1 VAGRLRYGAV
11 GCNREKTNVEEE
23 EMNKKTWSGLLA
35 GAVFAVACSS
45 ALAAEKLTIL
55 WAQWDP
61 ANYLQELVKDYE
73 KQTGV
78 KVTVETT
85 PWPDFQTKAFR
96 EFAAKGDAY
105 DMVVGDSQWLGAGS
119 TAGHYV
125 DLTGFFAK
133 YGVDKSMAPATVAG
147 YAEYPKGSKKYWA
160 VPLEGDATGWSYR
173 KDWFEDP
180 KEMAAFKKKYGYDL
194 GVPKTWANMRD
205 IAEFFHRPDQKRYGI
220 AIYTDNS
227 YDALVMGYENEL
239 FGYGGDLGDYSTYKV
254 KGIIDGK
261 TAVDALKFYKEL
273 YKYTPPGWGK
283 VFFLENNQA
292 ITEGLAAMSM
302 NFFAFFP
309 ALTNP
314 ATNKNAKVTGYFANP
329 AGPTGKRFA
338 ALGGQGISVI
348 KYSKKQAE
356 AMKFLEW
363 FIKDD
368 VQQKW
373 ADLGGYTCSAKVL
386 QSEAFRKATPYNQ
399 AFYETMFMVKDFW
412 AVPEYAELLDSMNK
426 RLHPFIVGNK
436 GTAEEALTGVASDWE
451 KTFKKAGLSK

>member
-1 VAGRLRYGAV
+1 
-11 GCNREKTNVEEE
+11 
-23 EMNKKTWSGLLA
+23 MSKKKWSGLLA
-35 GAVFAVACSS
+35 GVVFALACSS
-45 ALAAEKLTIL
+45 VPAAEKLTIL

-78 KVTVETT
+78 TVKVETT

-105 DMVVGDSQWLGAGS
+105 DLVVGDSQWLGAGS
-119 TAGHYV
+119 TGGHYV
-125 DLTGFFAK
+125 ELTDFFK
-133 YGVDKSMAPATVAG
+133 KHGVDKSMAPATVEG
-147 YAEYPKGSKKYWA
+147 YAEYPKGSKHYWA

-180 KEMAAFKKKYGYDL
+180 KEKAAFKKKYGYDL
-194 GVPKTWANMRD
+194 GVPKTWAHMRD
-205 IAEFFHRPDQKRYGI
+205 IAEFFHRPSEKRYGI

-227 YDALVMGYENEL
+227 YDALVMGYENVL
-239 FGYGGDLGDYSTYKV
+239 FGYGGELGDYKTYKV
-254 KGIIDGK
+254 KGIIDSK

-283 VFFLENNQA
+283 VFFLEDNQA
-292 ITEGLAAMSM
+292 ITEGLASMSM

-314 ATNKNAKVTGYFANP
+314 ATNKNAKVTGYFADP
-329 AGPTGKRFA
+329 EGPTGKRFA
-338 ALGGQGISVI
+338 ALGGQGISII

-356 AMKFLEW
+356 ATKFLEW
-363 FIKDD
+363 FIRDD
-368 VQQKW
+368 VQEKW
-373 ADLGGYTCSAKVL
+373 AELGGYTCSAKVL
-386 QSEAFRKATPYNQ
+386 QSEKFRKATPYNQ

-436 GTAEEALTGVASDWE
+436 GTAEEALAGVANDWD
-451 KTFKKAGLSK
+451 KTFRKAGLLK

>member
-1 VAGRLRYGAV
+1 MTRSKWAGILAAV
-11 GCNREKTNVEEE
+11 
-23 EMNKKTWSGLLA
+23 
-35 GAVFAVACSS
+35 VFALGGKAAV
-45 ALAAEKLTIL
+45 AAETLTIL

-73 KQTGV
+73 KTSGV
-78 KVTVETT
+78 KVKVETV

-105 DMVVGDSQWLGAGS
+105 DLVVGDSQWLGAGS
-119 TAGHYV
+119 TGGHYV
-125 DLTGFFAK
+125 DLTGFVTK
-133 YGVDKSMAPATVAG
+133 NGIDKSMAPATVAG
-147 YAEYPKGSKKYWA
+147 YAEYPPASKKYWA
-160 VPLEGDATGWSYR
+160 VPLEGDATGRAYR

-194 GVPKTWANMRD
+194 GVPKTWAHLRD
-205 IAEFFHRPDQKRYGI
+205 IAEFFHRPAEKRYGI
-220 AIYTDNS
+220 AIYTDNT
-227 YDALVMGYENEL
+227 YDALVMGYENVL
-239 FGYGGDLGDYSTYKV
+239 FGYGGDLGNYQTYQVDGIVNSKV
-254 KGIIDGK
+254 AI
-261 TAVDALKFYKEL
+261 DALKFYKDL
-273 YKYTPPGWGK
+273 YKFTPPGWGK
-283 VFFLENNQA
+283 VFFMEDNQA

-329 AGPTGKRFA
+329 EGPTGKRFA

-348 KYSKKQAE
+348 TYSKKQAE

-368 VQQKW
+368 VQKKW
-373 ADLGGYTCSAKVL
+373 GELGGYTCNAAVL
-386 QSEAFRKATPYNQ
+386 KSDAFQKATPYNK

-412 AVPEYAELLDSMNK
+412 AVPEYAELLDAANK
-426 RLHPFIVGNK
+426 RLHPFIVGDK
-436 GTAEEALTGVASDWE
+436 GTAEEALNGLSKDWQA
-451 KTFKKAGLSK
+451 TFKKYKRVK